1 MTSPVSSTELSS
13 ANRIGVEL
21 GLSLASKYIE
31 EALVHSSSGS
41 VQGKALLH
49 HIQNTVNALKS
60 GTYIAPLARVI
71 ALYRFNFQL
80 KSEGHIHKLTE
91 TVKARLQ
98 EDAAKAGFDSYVL
111 EVPDC
116 LELFEAAYDEADA
129 VVTSFER
136 GEAAHGSARDIV
148 RAMYAKW
155 EAEGYYLG
163 IH

>member
-1 MTSPVSSTELSS
+1 MTSPASSTALSS
-13 ANRIGVEL
+13 ANRTGVEL
-21 GLSLASKYIE
+21 GLSLASQYIE
-31 EALVHSSSGS
+31 EALAHSNTGS

-71 ALYRFNFQL
+71 ALYQFNFHL

-91 TVKARLQ
+91 TVKVRLQ
-98 EDAAKAGFDSYVL
+98 EDAVKAGFDSYVL

-116 LELFEAAYDEADA
+116 LERFEAAYEEADTLL
-129 VVTSFER
+129 TSFER
-136 GEAAHGSARDIV
+136 GEAVHGSALDIV
-148 RAMYAKW
+148 RAMYAEW